1 MNLPTHCVVD
11 ILLRIPLHSDRSKC
25 WGTWAWS
32 PIQPWG
38 CPSTYVMDPVIPT
51 STCGG
56 EAYPN
61 VCEATAIPR
70 SMACGG
76 EAYPMLSNDRT
87 MSIRNKKTVG
97 TRKHN
102 SEATKS
108 AQHAKDS
115 DGPSDEHPT
124 RNTRGTSPSMGG
136 IDDTLSNQPDGRAE
150 WYDDVAQKVEPRSY
164 RSVLLNE

>member
-1 MNLPTHCVVD
+1 MDEHLPNGPPKLPTH
-11 ILLRIPLHSDRSKC
+11 R
-25 WGTWAWS
+25 
-32 PIQPWG
+32 
-38 CPSTYVMDPVIPT
+38 
-51 STCGG
+51 
-56 EAYPN
+56 PN
-61 VCEATAIPR
+61 QMQQQLMKGSIV
-70 SMACGG
+70 
-76 EAYPMLSNDRT
+76 LSNDRT

-124 RNTRGTSPSMGG
+124 RNTQGTSPSMGG
-136 IDDTLSNQPDGRAE
+136 IDNTLSNQPDGRAE